1 MGLDLGSVR
10 IGVAV
15 SDSAGRLAVP
25 STTLRRGASWGI
37 DHAAIAQLVSEQEAE
52 VVVVGLPLSM
62 DGTEGP
68 AARRTRREV
77 ARLRRALEVPV
88 ETYDERLTTVAA
100 NRSLAGA
107 GLSSAAS
114 RRHVDEVAATVILQ
128 SWLDHRREQADTR
141 GEPT

>member
-15 SDSAGRLAVP
+15 STWGRLAVP
-25 STTLRRGASWGI
+25 STTLRRGASW
-37 DHAAIAQLVSEQEAE
+37 DRPRRDS
-52 VVVVGLPLSM
+52 
-62 DGTEGP
+62 
-68 AARRTRREV
+68 AARVRAGGRGRGGRPAPVDGRDRGPLQPDARREV
-77 ARLRRALEVPV
+77 RGCGGALEVPV

-141 GEPT
+141 GDPT